1 MNHLIAK
8 TSIRNR
14 RYVKVVSGCNVYS
27 LPDNLDEAIAYSP
40 SMLLEDGEWY
50 KITNFSMK
58 DFSIPLLTDEFNSAN
73 YAQITT
79 DDYNKVTYLCS
90 FQDDSYFFFQKLSS
104 KGIIRKKWFK
114 LSDPSLITDEPIL
127 TINSVPNAIF
137 DKNGDTLYFRSLS
150 TISSIF
156 KGIDILY
163 REATQEETE
172 TFLQNEMISLDNDF
186 DATKV
191 KTANRKRIAM
201 AMDTFNEMTDE
212 NKRNIGQYIR
222 EYCVELNFDENNSTF
237 SISNEE
243 ELKKLLY
250 GIEQRY
256 YTTPVT
262 AEKRL
267 ANSIITL

>member
-14 RYVKVVSGCNVYS
+14 RYVKVVSDFNVYN
-27 LPDNLDEAIAYSP
+27 LPDNLDGAIVYSP
-40 SMLLEDGEWY
+40 STLLGDGEWY
-50 KITNFSMK
+50 KITEFSTK
-58 DFSIPLLTDEFNSAN
+58 NFSIPLLTDEFNSAN
-73 YAQITT
+73 YAQITN
-79 DDYNKVTYLCS
+79 DDYNKVSYLCS

-104 KGIIRKKWFK
+104 QGIIRKKWFK

-127 TINSVPNAIF
+127 TINNIPDAVF
-137 DKNGDTLYFRSLS
+137 DRETDVLYFRSLS

-172 TFLQNEMISLDNDF
+172 TFLQSEMISLGNDF
-186 DATKV
+186 NATKV
-191 KTANRKRIAM
+191 KTANRKRIAI
-201 AMDTFNEMTDE
+201 AMDTFNRMTDE

-222 EYCVELNFDENNSTF
+222 EYCVELNFDEDNRTF
-237 SISNEE
+237 SISNED

-250 GIEQRY
+250 GIDQRY

-267 ANSIITL
+267 ANSVITL

>member
-1 MNHLIAK
+1 MNCLIAK
-8 TSIRNR
+8 TTIRSR
-14 RYVKVVSGCNVYS
+14 PIVKVLSDQEVFTC
-27 LPDNLDEAIAYSP
+27 PDNLDDAVDYAPET
-40 SMLLEDGEWY
+40 LNEDNQWY
-50 KITNFSMK
+50 KLA
-58 DFSIPLLTDEFNSAN
+58 DFSSKEYCIDLITEEFNSAN
-73 YAQITT
+73 YAEIVNS
-79 DDYNKVTYLCS
+79 DFLKVSYLCS
-90 FQDDSYFFFQKLSS
+90 YQGGRFFYFQKLSS
-104 KGIIRKKWFK
+104 KGIVRKKWLK
-114 LSDPSLITDEPIL
+114 LSDPTVITDEPIL
-127 TINSVPNAIF
+127 TINRVPDAIF
-137 DKNGDTLYFRSLS
+137 DKNADILYFRSLS

-172 TFLQNEMISLDNDF
+172 TFLQNEMISLGNDF

-191 KTANRKRIAM
+191 KTANRKRIAI
-201 AMDTFNEMTDE
+201 AMDTFNRMTDE

-222 EYCVELNFDENNSTF
+222 EYCVELTFDGNNSTF

-267 ANSIITL
+267 ANSVITL